1 MESFELLLVV
11 LFVVVIFMSVQGLP
25 RENLLGTASLVF
37 VMLWIGWDNV
47 GAWDNE
53 GFLDR
58 LLAKVGLR
66 RSADKHSR
74 EYTHER
80 EYSHDVQKKKSNVS
94 EDITDEELTQ
104 KIEALL
110 NKAPATDTK
119 SKIPVPKPMSERPE
133 GLIYSEGNYKD
144 NMFPELGGKGDNELS
159 QRMKFMSN
167 QARVSID
174 NQARVNKYT
183 NIGYIK
189 EELDN
194 HAASR
199 WWDDETLE
207 GEF

>member
-1 MESFELLLVV
+1 MESFELLLVT

-47 GAWDNE
+47 GEWDNK
-53 GFLDR
+53 GFIDR
-58 LLAKVGLR
+58 LLDKVGLR
-66 RSADKHSR
+66 RSADKQQH
-74 EYTHER
+74 EYTHNVE
-80 EYSHDVQKKKSNVS
+80 KKKSNVGG
-94 EDITDEELTQ
+94 DITDKELTQ

-110 NKAPATDTK
+110 NKTPDTK
-119 SKIPVPKPMSERPE
+119 SNIPVPKPMSERPE

-144 NMFPELGGKGDNELS
+144 NMFSELGGKGDNELS

-207 GEF
+207 EEF